1 MCQGVMDSH
10 DYQEQ
15 MRQDEV
21 INLTL
26 ILLLCD
32 SSSGSWRDLCMVHA
46 MDQRAM
52 DRHDQGQVHQDEGI
66 N

>member
-1 MCQGVMDSH
+1 MDSH

-15 MRQDEV
+15 MRYDKSL
-21 INLTL
+21 IIIYNITL
-26 ILLLCD
+26 ILLLYD

-52 DRHDQGQVHQDEGI
+52 DRH
-66 N
+66 